1 MLKNYIKRLISLMFG
16 LMLYGIGVTMTI
28 KGNIGYSPWDVF
40 HVGVSKY
47 VHTSIGNV
55 SIIVGII
62 IGLLTINLGEKL
74 GLGTVAN
81 MIFIGVFINIFMPII
96 PMAPKNSFVVGIA
109 MLITGLFIISF
120 GSYFY
125 IKSGFGA
132 GPRDSLMVVLRR
144 KTKLS
149 VGTCRGIVE
158 GVVLFIG
165 WILGGL
171 VGIGTAISMFGIS
184 FCIQIVFSIL
194 KFDPSEVNHETISE
208 TYDKINKKKFKKNC
222 NK

>member
-1 MLKNYIKRLISLMFG
+1 MFG

-55 SIIVGII
+55 SIIVGLI

-96 PMAPKNSFVVGIA
+96 PMAFKVFYTHKSRWVCFKVVILSDRG
-109 MLITGLFIISF
+109 T
-120 GSYFY
+120 
-125 IKSGFGA
+125 
-132 GPRDSLMVVLRR
+132 PRVAPCCHSSTRR
-144 KTKLS
+144 
-149 VGTCRGIVE
+149 
-158 GVVLFIG
+158 
-165 WILGGL
+165 
-171 VGIGTAISMFGIS
+171 
-184 FCIQIVFSIL
+184 Q
-194 KFDPSEVNHETISE
+194 H
-208 TYDKINKKKFKKNC
+208 
-222 NK
+222 